1 VIDSSPFFGVGF
13 LAIMPT
19 KEKHKTGRISMG
31 HENENR
37 MMFDNFPK
45 HVEEQDPDEAYDE
58 LRQEELDQS
67 WYDLKEIAAEQ
78 RREELREELQ
88 DIAGVFKPGWITKN
102 QAE

>member
-1 VIDSSPFFGVGF
+1 
-13 LAIMPT
+13 
-19 KEKHKTGRISMG
+19 MG

-78 RREELREELQ
+78 RRLLAYSSR
-88 DIAGVFKPGWITKN
+88 DGSRRTKLS
-102 QAE
+102 E

>member
-1 VIDSSPFFGVGF
+1 
-13 LAIMPT
+13 
-19 KEKHKTGRISMG
+19 MG